1 MGFSLLLIFL
11 FWGVLIALA
20 VWLVRVLFPSAGRP
34 PAWPS
39 DGSLGARELLDLR
52 FARGEISRNEYE
64 LMRETISGE
73 IPEQSISKIRRRI
86 RR

>member
-11 FWGVLIALA
+11 LWGVLIALA
-20 VWLVRVLFPSAGRP
+20 VWLIRVLFPSASRP

-52 FARGEISRNEYE
+52 YSRGEISRNDYE
-64 LMRETISGE
+64 LKRQTISGE
-73 IPEQSISKIRRRI
+73 IPKQSISKIQRRI